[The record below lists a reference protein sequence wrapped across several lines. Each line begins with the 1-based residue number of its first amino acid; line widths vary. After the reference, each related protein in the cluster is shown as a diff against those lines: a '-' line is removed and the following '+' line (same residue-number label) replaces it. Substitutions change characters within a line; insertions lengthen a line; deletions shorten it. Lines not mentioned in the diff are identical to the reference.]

1 MNLSSIFRKENLTI
15 GVEVGKEVAEV
26 VADGKVTIRECLDS
40 SEDVAQCVLKAYGKA
55 DEVIYTVTEAHAG
68 VAAQIKAELEAIERR
83 LLVAMENGV
92 TYSEAVAVVGDA
104 SKRVASLITDIDR
117 PIGDAAE

>member
-1 MNLSSIFRKENLTI
+1 MNLSSIFRRENLTI
-15 GVEVGKEVAEV
+15 CVEVGKEVAEV

-40 SEDVAQCVLKAYGKA
+40 SEDVAQCVLTAYGKA
-55 DEVIYTVTEAHAG
+55 DEVIYTPTEQHEDM
-68 VAAQIKAELEAIERR
+68 AARIKTELEAIERR
-83 LLVAMENGV
+83 VLVAMENGV

-117 PIGDAAE
+117 PIGDEA